1 MPHDPRAACAATA
14 PTPTVESEPATMASG
29 VQRFSV
35 GAFQCVVVSDCEWA
49 TDGPDEWRFVNV
61 APAAVAAVFA
71 THDWPNRAG
80 MNCLVIDTGAQRL
93 LVDTG
98 DGPDN
103 PDGGQLLTNLARAGV
118 APQSID
124 LVVLTHGHYD
134 HIGWNTDGA
143 GQPTFPNATY
153 VMQRDEWRHW
163 TEQPSPFGAWDDAK
177 GRDYSDRHLL
187 PLRERFRFI
196 DLDDVIVPGVTA
208 LSAVGHTPGQIA
220 LLVESNGERLL
231 CTADTF
237 HHPVE
242 LVEPDWYFDF
252 DHDPAVTVVT
262 RRRICDLAATQQLPT
277 FVYHCPFPGLGRI
290 ERAGEHWE
298 WRVAE

>member
-1 MPHDPRAACAATA
+1 MT
-14 PTPTVESEPATMASG
+14 SG
-29 VQRFSV
+29 VHRFSV
-35 GAFQCVVVSDCEWA
+35 GAFQCVVVSDGESVGNG
-49 TDGPDEWRFVNV
+49 DGSGDWGFVN
-61 APAAVAAVFA
+61 APPGAIERLFAEHAAGPHAWSSHV
-71 THDWPNRAG
+71 G
-80 MNCLVIDTGAQRL
+80 MNCLVIDTGVRRL

-98 DGPDN
+98 DGPGDGVT
-103 PDGGQLLTNLARAGV
+103 GGQLLTNLARAGV

-124 LVVLTHGHYD
+124 LVVLTHGHFD

-163 TEQPSPFGAWDDAK
+163 TEQPSPFGAWEDAK

-196 DLDDVIVPGVTA
+196 ASDELIASGVTA
-208 LSAVGHTPGQIA
+208 LSAAGHTPGQIA
-220 LLVESNGERLL
+220 LLVESAGERLL

-252 DHDPAVTVVT
+252 DHDPATTVVT
-262 RRRICDLAATQQLPT
+262 RRRILNLAATQQLPT

-290 ERAGEHWE
+290 ERVGEHWE
-298 WRVAE
+298 WRQAD

>member
-1 MPHDPRAACAATA
+1 MT
-14 PTPTVESEPATMASG
+14 SG
-29 VQRFSV
+29 VHRFSV
-35 GAFQCVVVSDCEWA
+35 GAFQCVVVSDGESVGNG
-49 TDGPDEWRFVNV
+49 DGSGDWGFVN
-61 APAAVAAVFA
+61 APPGAIERLFAAHAAGPHAWSSHV
-71 THDWPNRAG
+71 G

-98 DGPDN
+98 DGPSDD
-103 PDGGQLLTNLARAGV
+103 PDSGQLLTNLARAGI

-124 LVVLTHGHYD
+124 LVVLTHGHFD

-163 TEQPSPFGAWDDAK
+163 TEQPSPFGAWEDAK

-196 DLDDVIVPGVTA
+196 DSDEVIVPGVTA
-208 LSAVGHTPGQIA
+208 LSAAGHTPGQVA
-220 LLVESNGERLL
+220 LLLESKGERLL

-262 RRRICDLAATQQLPT
+262 RRRMLDLAATQQLPT

-298 WRVAE
+298 WRAAE